1 MYSVVLKNFFTLKRF
16 LAFVNSV
23 SGGFVCLF
31 VCLLRRLVLTLPKMS
46 FLQHVI
52 YMYCC
57 NIKTTILFQTELI
70 QKAKDA
76 VELKKREDFEMLKE
90 QMEEALK
97 VR

>member
-1 MYSVVLKNFFTLKRF
+1 MLM
-16 LAFVNSV
+16 
-23 SGGFVCLF
+23 
-31 VCLLRRLVLTLPKMS
+31 LPKMN
-46 FLQHVI
+46 FMKKITDILLLHFW
-52 YMYCC
+52 
-57 NIKTTILFQTELI
+57 TTILFQPELI

>member
-1 MYSVVLKNFFTLKRF
+1 MKKITDI
-16 LAFVNSV
+16 
-23 SGGFVCLF
+23 
-31 VCLLRRLVLTLPKMS
+31 LLLH
-46 FLQHVI
+46 FW
-52 YMYCC
+52 
-57 NIKTTILFQTELI
+57 TTILFQPELI

>member
-1 MYSVVLKNFFTLKRF
+1 M
-16 LAFVNSV
+16 
-23 SGGFVCLF
+23 F

>member
-1 MYSVVLKNFFTLKRF
+1 
-16 LAFVNSV
+16 
-23 SGGFVCLF
+23 
-31 VCLLRRLVLTLPKMS
+31 MS